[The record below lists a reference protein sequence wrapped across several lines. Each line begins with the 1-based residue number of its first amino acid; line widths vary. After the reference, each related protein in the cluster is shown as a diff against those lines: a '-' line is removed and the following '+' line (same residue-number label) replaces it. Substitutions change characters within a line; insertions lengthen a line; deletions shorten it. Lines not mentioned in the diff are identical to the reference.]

1 MSLSGAM
8 DISSGLSK
16 YDDRSGVDMDINDSI
31 KALEGLSLAE
41 KKSSSS
47 SSSSPFNGSRR
58 RRSRRLKNK
67 SSSASSS
74 NKPTKKRKTGVS
86 KKSKSVKAKDGVRKV
101 GSTLKKRISG
111 LELKLKSPAKRL
123 SNMLGLVCKDPVYC
137 IALGK
142 YNEYLKDYFMDYK
155 ELGLVDNNYIT
166 TLGGPSA
173 NGFVLRLL
181 FMRPGAGF
189 TAYTA
194 IKCSLMNKSDNLFYE
209 YHIGKNFINPLCKR
223 FPCFVET
230 YGLYRFRSEKD
241 WDIMADYS
249 ANGGIAGGAKKMPP
263 LQYMLEQLD
272 TIPWEQSCVDSKHI
286 CILIQYFNNV
296 LSLKHYFAQYE
307 FPRIKSD
314 MFGLMYQIYF
324 PLQILRRVYTHYD
337 LHRDNVLLYKP
348 FGDAKKYIEMNY
360 HLASGRV
367 VQFPTEYVCKI
378 IDYGRN
384 YFSDAGTKMNT
395 KKIIEK
401 YICPASECEPDC
413 GEEAGYS
420 ILQGRTYNP
429 YVDFYDIYPDI
440 PNMSHDLR
448 LIDSLR
454 KMEMGA
460 YNSYEKNVY
469 NDKHNDYKVDDFK
482 NFFDDYCRIIYKH
495 EWGTPP
501 IVKNTKQSADAVN
514 LDVAKKPAV
523 KNVADVR
530 EMLETHIDG
539 FVENV
544 TRVKYDG
551 WLKAGV
557 MHIYEDGR
565 DYEFVAVD

>member
-1 MSLSGAM
+1 
-8 DISSGLSK
+8 
-16 YDDRSGVDMDINDSI
+16 
-31 KALEGLSLAE
+31 
-41 KKSSSS
+41 
-47 SSSSPFNGSRR
+47 
-58 RRSRRLKNK
+58 
-67 SSSASSS
+67 
-74 NKPTKKRKTGVS
+74 
-86 KKSKSVKAKDGVRKV
+86 
-101 GSTLKKRISG
+101 
-111 LELKLKSPAKRL
+111 
-123 SNMLGLVCKDPVYC
+123 
-137 IALGK
+137 
-142 YNEYLKDYFMDYK
+142 
-155 ELGLVDNNYIT
+155 
-166 TLGGPSA
+166 
-173 NGFVLRLL
+173 
-181 FMRPGAGF
+181 
-189 TAYTA
+189 
-194 IKCSLMNKSDNLFYE
+194 
-209 YHIGKNFINPLCKR
+209 
-223 FPCFVET
+223 
-230 YGLYRFRSEKD
+230 
-241 WDIMADYS
+241 
-249 ANGGIAGGAKKMPP
+249 
-263 LQYMLEQLD
+263 
-272 TIPWEQSCVDSKHI
+272 
-286 CILIQYFNNV
+286 
-296 LSLKHYFAQYE
+296 
-307 FPRIKSD
+307 

-360 HLASGRV
+360 HLVSGRV

-384 YFSDAGTKMNT
+384 YFKPFCIEDAKSASPSPVITARKAGVLNEKRCNDVGAKMDT

-401 YICPASECEPDC
+401 HICKASECEPDC

-429 YVDFYDIYPDI
+429 YVDFYDIYPEI

-454 KMEMGA
+454 KMEMGG

-469 NDKHNDYKVDDFK
+469 NGKHHDYKVDDFK

-501 IVKNTKQSADAVN
+501 IVKNTKQSANAVN
-514 LDVAKKPAV
+514 LEVAKKPAV
-523 KNVADVR
+523 KNVIDVR

-551 WLKAGV
+551 WMKAGV

-565 DYEFVAVD
+565 DYEFVAVS

>member
-47 SSSSPFNGSRR
+47 SSSPFNGSRR

-74 NKPTKKRKTGVS
+74 NKPTKKRRMGVS

-123 SNMLGLVCKDPVYC
+123 SNMLSVVCKDPVYC

-173 NGFVLRLL
+173 NGFVLRLP

-263 LQYMLEQLD
+263 LQYMLEQFD
-272 TIPWEQSCVDSKHI
+272 TMAWEKSCVDSKHI

-296 LSLKHYFAQYE
+296 LSLKHYFAEYE